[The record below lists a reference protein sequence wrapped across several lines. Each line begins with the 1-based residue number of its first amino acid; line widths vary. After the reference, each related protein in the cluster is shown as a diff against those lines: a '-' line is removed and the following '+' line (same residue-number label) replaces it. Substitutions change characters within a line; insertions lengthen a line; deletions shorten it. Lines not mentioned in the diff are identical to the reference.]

1 MAEVE
6 LPQNYSTNI
15 EAEVTAQKSIEI
27 VPQRPLPENGRTG
40 RQNVEIAR
48 QRLRDAILRGELP
61 AGVPLTQSQ
70 LEQQLGIGRTPLRE
84 AIRLLQHEG
93 LIDAEPNRRVR
104 VTEFSVSEMEQIY
117 AERILLEVLGI
128 RLTVPRLT
136 TDELCK
142 LEEHLI
148 GIEHFSMIK
157 DYERWLIP
165 HTAFHRG
172 LVAYTGRRLL
182 TRIRQLSDHAERY
195 RRFYTLDVQGAW
207 TVGAAEHRAIYEACV
222 ERDPV
227 AAGNLLARHYAR
239 VSLSTIAMVAPAYD
253 PAGVRAALRMVEHV
267 ESPEKRGGG

>member
-70 LEQQLGIGRTPLRE
+70 LEQQLGISRTPLRE

-104 VTEFSVSEMEQIY
+104 V
-117 AERILLEVLGI
+117 
-128 RLTVPRLT
+128 
-136 TDELCK
+136 
-142 LEEHLI
+142 
-148 GIEHFSMIK
+148 
-157 DYERWLIP
+157 
-165 HTAFHRG
+165 
-172 LVAYTGRRLL
+172 
-182 TRIRQLSDHAERY
+182 
-195 RRFYTLDVQGAW
+195 
-207 TVGAAEHRAIYEACV
+207 
-222 ERDPV
+222 
-227 AAGNLLARHYAR
+227 
-239 VSLSTIAMVAPAYD
+239 
-253 PAGVRAALRMVEHV
+253 
-267 ESPEKRGGG
+267 